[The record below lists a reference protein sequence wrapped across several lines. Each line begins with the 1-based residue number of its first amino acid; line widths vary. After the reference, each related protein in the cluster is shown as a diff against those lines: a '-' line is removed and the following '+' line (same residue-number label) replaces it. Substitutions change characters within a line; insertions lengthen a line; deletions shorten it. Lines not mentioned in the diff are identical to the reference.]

1 MRRYLPLI
9 LPILLVILLPLGVG
23 IYQVMAQSGSI
34 TDLDSHSVFNE
45 KILFHVKVDGDMEVS
60 EILVSFTPQ
69 GQPTR
74 LKKMQIVQNG
84 EAVYEAPVNQ
94 INIDINASPVMLA
107 PFTKINYQFEA
118 RLKDGSKLVS
128 PEYSMVY
135 EDTRFTWNS
144 QTDGVFKVYWN
155 DDDLTLGQEIINVA
169 KAGLEKAQSILL
181 VPPPIPIRIYAYRSS
196 SDLQEALT
204 VAGNTWVAGHASPDL
219 GMILVSIPTGPEKNL
234 ELQRQIPHEIM
245 HLLQYQVTGSDF
257 SRQPLWL
264 MEGMASLVETYP
276 NPEYRRVLE
285 DTSLSDNFLPIASL
299 CSTFPGDAGPAF
311 RAYAQSESFVRF
323 LYTLYGN
330 QGLRDLMNQY
340 QNGLGCT
347 EAVSATFGISLG
359 QLEYRWKQEVLGL
372 NAGEMAIRRL
382 SPFLLLGLLILIP
395 AGLSF
400 FPFRR
405 DRKGIKNS
413 SIPGVKEV

>member
-1 MRRYLPLI
+1 
-9 LPILLVILLPLGVG
+9 
-23 IYQVMAQSGSI
+23 
-34 TDLDSHSVFNE
+34 VFNE
-45 KILFHVKVDGDMEVS
+45 KIFFHVKVDGDMEVS

-74 LKKMQIVQNG
+74 LKKMQITQNG

-204 VAGNTWVAGHASPDL
+204 VAGNT
-219 GMILVSIPTGPEKNL
+219 
-234 ELQRQIPHEIM
+234 
-245 HLLQYQVTGSDF
+245 
-257 SRQPLWL
+257 
-264 MEGMASLVETYP
+264 
-276 NPEYRRVLE
+276 
-285 DTSLSDNFLPIASL
+285 
-299 CSTFPGDAGPAF
+299 
-311 RAYAQSESFVRF
+311 
-323 LYTLYGN
+323 
-330 QGLRDLMNQY
+330 
-340 QNGLGCT
+340 
-347 EAVSATFGISLG
+347 
-359 QLEYRWKQEVLGL
+359 
-372 NAGEMAIRRL
+372 
-382 SPFLLLGLLILIP
+382 
-395 AGLSF
+395 
-400 FPFRR
+400 
-405 DRKGIKNS
+405 
-413 SIPGVKEV
+413 